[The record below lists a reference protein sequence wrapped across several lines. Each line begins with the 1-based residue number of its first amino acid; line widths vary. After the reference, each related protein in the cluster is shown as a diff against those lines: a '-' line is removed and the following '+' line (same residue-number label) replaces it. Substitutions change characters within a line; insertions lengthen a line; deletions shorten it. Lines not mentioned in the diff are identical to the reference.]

1 MSLEDQ
7 LSPINKIQFIS
18 TRKMINKVSSFRDL
32 QKLIDETGPII
43 TNGLNLRANDITTLA
58 GIREIHGVV
67 FLKSDSL
74 LNLGELEIIKGD
86 LFIANCPKLT
96 SLFPLKKI
104 TGKVDL
110 EKSSIQSLNSLR
122 SVGVRLNLRGM
133 PNIDFSALN
142 KVGSIYLS
150 SQLKS
155 MVLDFDYDNV
165 KYFKEPTEETS
176 FQTINNVYSVKYRW
190 SVISISE
197 YEASISNNSKSSVFR
212 KNFWLRENKYAVEYY
227 LSDKFDDDK
236 KQPKNKIKEGDL
248 EFERWKKKLLGNKNA
263 VKKLKRTKSLFE
275 FRDRLFYDLFKSLAE
290 EEISINEGLQR
301 ILLYI
306 NAFDHPSFFNSDLK
320 TLILKEE
327 LFNERISEVILGT
340 DFSFGEIHSL
350 EMKLKKRQLDA
361 VKLIGWESSL
371 NNHTRA
377 NIGEF
382 KSFLDHKIQKL
393 YKDSYSF
400 MDIFFKTKG
409 SVTTINKE
417 FYKLRDQFKSSERS
431 NWYGGNKE
439 FESFLLENSNLH
451 PLSKYL
457 PVLLEYS
464 ANKNI
469 KGNLSYWHKP
479 WSDNI
484 FTSEIGSSGS
494 FNIFLELLIEKFFNV
509 VLFNIENEFR
519 ESKGLPGIGKGWI
532 SETELYYKIK
542 ETFNDFEVVH
552 HGKPEWLGRQHVDIF
567 FPNQNIGIEYQGA
580 QHDKPIDFF
589 GGEEAFKKNQIRD
602 KRKKK
607 LFQANDAVLIEVRP
621 GYDFEELKKQIQKIL
636 NKKSPV

>member
-18 TRKMINKVSSFRDL
+18 THKMINKVSSFKDL
-32 QKLIDETGPII
+32 QKLIDKTGPII
-43 TNGLNLRANDITTLA
+43 KNGLNLRANDITTLT

-74 LNLGELEIIKGD
+74 LNLGELELIEGD

-96 SLFPLKKI
+96 SLFPLKKV

-110 EKSSIQSLNSLR
+110 EKSSIQSLDSLR
-122 SVGVRLNLRGM
+122 SVGVRLNLKGM

-176 FQTINNVYSVKYRW
+176 FQTINNVYSVKYSWR
-190 SVISISE
+190 VISISE
-197 YEASISNNSKSSVFR
+197 YEASISNKSKSSVF
-212 KNFWLRENKYAVEYY
+212 KSKFWLRENKYAVEYY
-227 LSDKFDDDK
+227 LSDKFDGDK
-236 KQPKNKIKEGDL
+236 RQPQNKIKEGDL
-248 EFERWKKKLLGNKNA
+248 EFERWKKKLIGNENA
-263 VKKLKRTKSLFE
+263 VKNLKPTKSLFE
-275 FRDRLFYDLFKSLAE
+275 FRNRLFYDLFKSLAE
-290 EEISINEGLQR
+290 EEISLKEGLQR
-301 ILLYI
+301 ILIYI
-306 NAFDHPSFFNSDLK
+306 NGFDHPSFFNSEFK
-320 TLILKEE
+320 TIILKEG

-340 DFSFGEIHSL
+340 DFSFGEIHKL
-350 EMKLKKRQLDA
+350 ELKLKKRQLDA
-361 VKLIGWESSL
+361 AKLIGWESSL
-371 NNHTRA
+371 NNYTRA

-382 KSFLDHKIQKL
+382 KSFVDDKIQDL

-400 MDIFFKTKG
+400 MDVFFKTKG

-431 NWYGGNKE
+431 NWYRENKE

-464 ANKNI
+464 TNENI

-479 WSDNI
+479 WGVNI

-509 VLFNIENEFR
+509 VFNNIENEFR
-519 ESKGLPGIGKGWI
+519 ESKGLPKIGKGWI

-567 FPNQNIGIEYQGA
+567 FPNYKIGVEYQGA
-580 QHDKPIDFF
+580 QHDRPIDFF
-589 GGEEAFKKNQIRD
+589 GGEETFKQNQIRD
-602 KRKKK
+602 ERKRK
-607 LFQANDAVLIEVRP
+607 LFKENNATLIEVRP
-621 GYDFEELKKQIQKIL
+621 DYDFEEVKKQIQEIL
-636 NKKSPV
+636 NKNNKA